1 MGEAILLPTSNLQ
14 QHSLDSIQQSLD
26 IIHQQLLF
34 ELKVKQEAMVHLVEK
49 VTELERV
56 VGDRELKISELQSE
70 LETSRQLSDG
80 NRQIVNKL
88 LNDIDR
94 LQQDVSWYKRTYES
108 RSLFGTLKEKLFG
121 AKTLR

>member
-56 VGDRELKISELQSE
+56 VGHRELKISELQSE
-70 LETSRQLSDG
+70 LEISRQLSDG

-121 AKTLR
+121 SKTLR